1 MTWRE
6 ELRPASFRG
15 VPFDVEGDSG
25 SFGRRVQVHEYPQ
38 RDKPWAED
46 LGRATRAF
54 EITAFVVGD
63 DYLQRRDALL
73 AALET
78 EGPGTLVH
86 PWYGELTVN
95 VKELARVAHSH
106 RHGGMCEISLSFVEA
121 GELTFPKAVDS
132 LGAQSLIAADAVDLA
147 AADDFTDVFVVDGQP
162 SFVLDSVVGDLKAY
176 IALGHSYLD
185 TVEHV
190 LANPLEALLE
200 LAGLPTNP
208 IGAVEDYLG
217 LPDGIA
223 RAARGLFNRASS
235 IFQTVRGRFGRDSA
249 DARNRNAVIALTQ
262 LSRVFGAQAVLPP
275 AVAASVTAAL
285 KATPAARGATGAL
298 RPASVQVH
306 FNRAALATL
315 LQRATL
321 VQAAGMSAAIVLPV
335 YDDAVLVR
343 DALVVAIE
351 EASFDAG
358 DEVYVALQVL
368 RTRVYAD
375 ITARLSQAARLLDYT
390 PRQVMPALVLAY
402 DLYED
407 VDRESELVERN
418 GIRHPGFVPARPLK
432 VLSA

>member
-1 MTWRE
+1 MSWRDD
-6 ELRPASFRG
+6 LRPASFRG

-46 LGRATRAF
+46 LGRATRTF
-54 EITAFVVGD
+54 DITAFVVGD
-63 DYLQRRDALL
+63 DYLARRDALL

-78 EGPGTLVH
+78 QGPGTLVH

-95 VKELARVAHSH
+95 VKELARLGHSH

-121 GELTFPKAVDS
+121 GELTFPKAQDS
-132 LGAQSLIAADAVDLA
+132 LGAQSLIAADAVDVA
-147 AADDFTDVFVVDGQP
+147 AADDFAGVFVTDGQP

-176 IALGHSYLD
+176 IAIGHSYLD

-190 LANPLEALLE
+190 LANPLESLLE

-208 IGAVEDYLG
+208 IGAIEDYLG
-217 LPDGIA
+217 LPDGIS
-223 RAARGLFNRASS
+223 RAVRGLFDRAEG
-235 IFQTVRGRFGRDSA
+235 IFQNVRGRFGRDSA
-249 DARNRNAVIALTQ
+249 NARNRNTVIALTQ
-262 LSRVFGAQAVLPP
+262 LSRAFGAQAVLPDT
-275 AVAASVTAAL
+275 VTAEL
-285 KATPAARGATGAL
+285 KAAPAAPDVL
-298 RPASVQVH
+298 RQASVQVQI
-306 FNRAALATL
+306 NRVALATL

-321 VQAAGMSAAIVLPV
+321 VQAAGMSAVIVLPV

-343 DALVVAIE
+343 DAVVAAIE
-351 EASFDAG
+351 EASFGAG
-358 DEVYVALQVL
+358 DEIYVTLQVL
-368 RTRVYAD
+368 RARVYAD

-407 VDRESELVERN
+407 VGREAELVERN
-418 GIRHPGFVPARPLK
+418 NIRHPGFLPVRPLK

>member
-1 MTWRE
+1 MSWRE
-6 ELRPASFRG
+6 DLRPASFRG
-15 VPFDVEGDSG
+15 VLFDVEGDSG

-46 LGRATRAF
+46 LGRATRTF

-63 DYLQRRDALL
+63 DYLARRDALL

-95 VKELARVAHSH
+95 VKELARIGHSH

-121 GELTFPKAVDS
+121 GELTFPKAQDS
-132 LGAQSLIAADAVDLA
+132 LGAQSLIAADAVDVA
-147 AADDFTDVFVVDGQP
+147 TADDFAGVFVTDGQP

-176 IALGHSYLD
+176 IAIGHSYLD

-190 LANPLEALLE
+190 LANPLESLLE

-208 IGAVEDYLG
+208 IGSIEDYLG
-217 LPDGIA
+217 LPDGIS
-223 RAARGLFNRASS
+223 RAVRGLFDRAEG

-249 DARNRNAVIALTQ
+249 NARNRNTVIALTQ
-262 LSRVFGAQAVLPP
+262 LSRAFGAQAVLPGT
-275 AVAASVTAAL
+275 VAAEL
-285 KATPAARGATGAL
+285 KAAPAAPDVL
-298 RPASVQVH
+298 RQASVQVQI
-306 FNRAALATL
+306 NRAALATL

-321 VQAAGMSAAIVLPV
+321 VQAAGMSAVIVLPV

-343 DALVVAIE
+343 DAVVAAIE

-358 DEVYVALQVL
+358 DEIYVTLQVL
-368 RTRVYAD
+368 RARVYAD

-407 VDRESELVERN
+407 VDREAELVERN
-418 GIRHPGFVPARPLK
+418 NIRHPGFLPVRPLK